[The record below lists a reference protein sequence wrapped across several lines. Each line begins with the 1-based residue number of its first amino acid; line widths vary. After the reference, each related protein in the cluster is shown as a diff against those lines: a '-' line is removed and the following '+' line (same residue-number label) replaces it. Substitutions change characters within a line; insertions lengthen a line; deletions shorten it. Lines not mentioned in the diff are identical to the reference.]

1 METSWKKIILR
12 FCIIV
17 IIIFS
22 ASYVVGEYRE
32 YKEQQEIGTQ
42 LEREEVS
49 TEVRNEVLTGKAG
62 VKDKLLGYEDV
73 NLTRLYIYVHAYNQM
88 VEEDERIIID
98 DVNSNKE
105 NEIGNIDGL
114 SKEFLYSS
122 FSDNYDIKEYMNQ
135 SYLLTILKKIEKLLI
150 ILMLLKHLY
159 IELLV
164 VV

>member
-98 DVNSNKE
+98 RAN
-105 NEIGNIDGL
+105 G
-114 SKEFLYSS
+114 
-122 FSDNYDIKEYMNQ
+122 
-135 SYLLTILKKIEKLLI
+135 
-150 ILMLLKHLY
+150 
-159 IELLV
+159 
-164 VV
+164 

>member
-105 NEIGNIDGL
+105 N
-114 SKEFLYSS
+114 
-122 FSDNYDIKEYMNQ
+122 
-135 SYLLTILKKIEKLLI
+135 YLLTILKKIEKLLI

>member
-88 VEEDERIIID
+88 VEEKAIPERGAEKVLKLLFDFSVVGNDPSIKHQAIFKYERD
-98 DVNSNKE
+98 SARFNFKE
-105 NEIGNIDGL
+105 NIIVHRGL
-114 SKEFLYSS
+114 YKALQIF
-122 FSDNYDIKEYMNQ
+122 
-135 SYLLTILKKIEKLLI
+135 
-150 ILMLLKHLY
+150 
-159 IELLV
+159 
-164 VV
+164 